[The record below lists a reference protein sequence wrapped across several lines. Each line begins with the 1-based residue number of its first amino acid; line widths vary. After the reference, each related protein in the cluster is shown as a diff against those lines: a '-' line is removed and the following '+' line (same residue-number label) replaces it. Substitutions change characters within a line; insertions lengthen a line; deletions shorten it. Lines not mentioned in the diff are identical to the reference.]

1 MNKVMVVI
9 VAASLAATSSFAANL
24 ASDNGS
30 NYSGGW
36 TNGSNGGSGFSAW
49 SITANNGTNSGFAGV
64 FIGDPADGGMSGL
77 TATSF
82 GQFANPQSSGAT
94 VDAGRGFTGGALAVG
109 QTFSFDWGTNFDTDG
124 NGNKGWSLYSGGL
137 GGTQL
142 INVNQGWSQTITID
156 DGGGATT
163 LFANY
168 GTQAMTI
175 SIEQLAGGLRI
186 YATGRDG
193 VETYDNTFTG
203 VSGVDSFKFYSTELG
218 SGDNRQQYFNNLAVV
233 PEPSTIVLG
242 VVGVLGL
249 AMARRRAA
257 K

>member
-1 MNKVMVVI
+1 MNKVMVMI

-49 SITANNGTNSGFAGV
+49 SITANPGTGGFAGS
-64 FIGDPADGGMSGL
+64 FIGDPSGAGISGL
-77 TATSF
+77 SATSF
-82 GQFANPQSSGAT
+82 GQYANPGGSGAT

-109 QTFSFDWGTNFDTDG
+109 QTFSFDWGVNWDSDG
-124 NGNKGWSLYSGGL
+124 AGNKGWNLYSGGI

-142 INVNQGWSQTITID
+142 INVNMGGSAAITID
-156 DGGGATT
+156 DGGGAAT
-163 LFANY
+163 LFSNY
-168 GTQAMTI
+168 GTAAMTI
-175 SIEQLAGGLRI
+175 NIEQLATGLRI

-193 VETYDNTFTG
+193 IETYDNTFIG
-203 VSGVDSFKFYSTELG
+203 VSGVDSFKFYSSELG
-218 SGDNRQQYFNNLAVV
+218 TGDNRQQYFNNLAVV

-249 AMARRRAA
+249 AIARRRAA